1 MTSDEGQVV
10 DLTRRQLGRLA
21 AVGTGSLLLPG
32 VVPSSRAAATAAPPL
47 GTWGDQGD
55 GTYVN
60 PILPGD
66 FSDWDCIR
74 VGADY
79 YGITSTFGYAP
90 GVAVLHS
97 RDLVNWRTLGG
108 AVGELTTIAP
118 ELNWDR
124 MNRYGRGVWAGAIR
138 HRAGRYWVYF
148 NTPDEGFFMTSAAS
162 PTGPWEPL
170 TSVWRTS
177 GWDDPCPFWDDGGQ
191 GYLVTT
197 HYSDSYKIHLF
208 KMSADGKSLIGPST
222 VIHQSPGSEANK
234 LYKINGL
241 YYHLYSEVKP
251 EGRVLMMN
259 RGSSLYGPF
268 ETRQLEH
275 VDAAVDREP
284 NQGGL
289 VQAPDGTWHFVTHHG
304 HGDWDGRVLSLLP
317 VTWVDGW
324 PILGAVGADGIGAM
338 VWTGQVPAGGTP
350 GLPVDALP
358 SVVTSDLF
366 TDTRL
371 KPQWEWYYQPRAD
384 HWSLTERPGFLRL
397 KAFAPLAGDNLTKV
411 GNTLT
416 QRVLRTTG
424 GATVTVRLELAGLTD
439 GQHAGLCHYAA
450 TYAGLGAR
458 RSGTTTTLAHNV
470 DGSLT
475 YGPVV
480 TQNSVWLRTTWDVNG
495 VNRFSYSFDGNTF
508 TAFGGIYQLSWGGYR
523 GDRVGLYTYNPNGTG
538 YVDIDEVQY
547 TLTPTRAY
555 TCVSVRSGKVAD
567 VAGASNAEGAAVI
580 QWPDTGGSNQHW
592 AFQST
597 ADGYHT
603 ITCVS
608 SGKVLDVAGSSLAD
622 GAPVVQATADGRTS
636 QQWQLSPRTGGA
648 FVLVNRNSGKVL
660 DVKGGGTADGTALIQ
675 YRDVGSANQRWTF
688 RRVTG

>member
-1 MTSDEGQVV
+1 MLPG
-10 DLTRRQLGRLA
+10 
-21 AVGTGSLLLPG
+21 LLPQ
-32 VVPSSRAAATAAPPL
+32 SRAAAATPPA

-60 PILPGD
+60 PVLPGD

-79 YGITSTFGYAP
+79 YGITSTFGYSP

-97 RDLVNWRTLGG
+97 TDLVNWRTLGG
-108 AVGELTTIAP
+108 AVDDVTRIGP

-124 MNRYGRGVWAGAIR
+124 MNRFGRGVWAGAIR
-138 HRAGRYWVYF
+138 FHAGRYWVYF
-148 NTPDEGFFMTSAAS
+148 NTPDEGFFMTSAPS

-177 GWDDPCPFWDDGGQ
+177 GWDDPCPFWDDDGQ

-197 HYSDSYKIHLF
+197 HYSDSYKINLF
-208 KMSADGKSLIGPST
+208 KLSEDGKSLVGSPT

-241 YYHLYSEVKP
+241 YYHLFSEVKP

-259 RGSSLYGPF
+259 RGSSLTGPF

-275 VDAAVDREP
+275 VNVSVDREP

-289 VQAPDGTWHFVTHHG
+289 VQTPDGSWYFVTHHG
-304 HGDWDGRVLSLLP
+304 HGDWEGRPLSLLP

-324 PILGAVGADGIGAM
+324 PILGSVGADGIGNM

-358 SVVTSDLF
+358 GVVTSDLF

-371 KPQWEWYYQPRAD
+371 KPQWEWYYQPRAT
-384 HWSLTERPGFLRL
+384 HWSLTERPGCLRL
-397 KAFAPLAGDNLTKV
+397 KAFAPLAANNLTKV

-416 QRVLRTTG
+416 QRVLRTAG
-424 GATVTVRLELAGLTD
+424 GGTVTVRLELAGLAD
-439 GQHAGLCHYAA
+439 GQHAGLSHYASA
-450 TYAGLGAR
+450 YAGLGVR
-458 RSGTTTTLAHNV
+458 RSGTTTTIVNNV
-470 DGSLT
+470 NGSLT
-475 YGPVV
+475 DGPVI
-480 TQNSVWLRTTWDVNG
+480 TQNAVWLRTSWTVNG
-495 VNRFSYSFDGNTF
+495 VSQFSYSLDGSTF
-508 TAFGGIYQLSWGGYR
+508 TSFGGTYQLTWAGYR
-523 GDRVGLYTYNPNGTG
+523 GDRIGLYTYNPNGTG
-538 YVDIDEVQY
+538 YVDVDSVRY
-547 TLTPTRAY
+547 TVATAKAY

-567 VAGASNAEGAAVI
+567 VSGGSNADGAAVI
-580 QWPDTGGSNQHW
+580 QWPANGKSSQQW

-597 ADGYHT
+597 GDGYHT
-603 ITCVS
+603 ITCVG
-608 SGKVLDVAGSSLAD
+608 SGKVLDVTGSSLAD
-622 GAPVVQATADGRTS
+622 GARVVQATADGRAS
-636 QQWQLSPRTGGA
+636 QQWQLRPQTGGV
-648 FVLVNRNSGKVL
+648 FSVVNRNSGKVL
-660 DVKGGGTADGTALIQ
+660 DVSGGSTADGAALIQ
-675 YRDVGSANQRWTF
+675 YSDRGSTNQRWTF
-688 RRVTG
+688 PRV